1 MTLNSMAPLEP
12 VIGVIGTGYL
22 GTTHAACMA
31 ELGFEVVAQ
40 DQSRERV
47 ARLAAGELP
56 FYEPALAELV
66 RRHTSSGRLRFTA
79 DVADVAAAADVHFLC
94 VGTPQAGEGM
104 AADTKVFTHQDQLG
118 DGLAQRF
125 PHLDRH

>member
-31 ELGFEVVAQ
+31 ELGFDVVAQ

-79 DVADVAAAADVHFLC
+79 TSPTSRRSPTCTSSASAPRRPAR
-94 VGTPQAGEGM
+94 GWRPTPARSSPRPGPWRR
-104 AADTKVFTHQDQLG
+104 AWSAT
-118 DGLAQRF
+118 R
-125 PHLDRH
+125 

>member
-40 DQSRERV
+40 DQSRERLTLKLRNGEKAAPIPS
-47 ARLAAGELP
+47 ARP
-56 FYEPALAELV
+56 FLIRPTISSRS
-66 RRHTSSGRLRFTA
+66 RRRDGR
-79 DVADVAAAADVHFLC
+79 
-94 VGTPQAGEGM
+94 
-104 AADTKVFTHQDQLG
+104 
-118 DGLAQRF
+118 
-125 PHLDRH
+125 